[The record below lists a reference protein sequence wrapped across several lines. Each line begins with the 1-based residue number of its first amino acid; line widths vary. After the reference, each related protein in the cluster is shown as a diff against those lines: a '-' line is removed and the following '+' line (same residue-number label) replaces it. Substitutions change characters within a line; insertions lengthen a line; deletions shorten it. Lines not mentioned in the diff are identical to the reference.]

1 MKKNKIK
8 EEGGFI
14 KEKKNK
20 SNVVGR
26 LVVSLIITLMLIFA
40 LFIIK
45 KSLST
50 KEEEYEVICSSQEIP
65 ENVVISDKNFTQY
78 FTIKKVPVSILPQG
92 CYRDKDLLNGLQVIA
107 TIPRNTIVT
116 NVNFI
121 KESDVLNTMDNPVV
135 MGVALNNSS
144 DGLNGTLR
152 PGDIVDI
159 VFCETKKTITIRNV
173 YIVNAFDNSGVS
185 IDVSNTS
192 AIASKINVY
201 IESDYVTSF
210 AEHLKNCDVY
220 ISKINYDTKQ
230 RLFVPS
236 DSDYEMNITAK
247 KDTEKET
254 VPDNTEKET
263 EIKPDD
269 KKENELTTSI
279 PQEDESLDNMVE
291 DKNNTLDYSERT
303 K

>member
-20 SNVVGR
+20 SNIVGR

-78 FTIKKVPVSILPQG
+78 FIIKKVPVSILPQG

-236 DSDYEMNITAK
+236 DSDYEMNITEK
-247 KDTEKET
+247 KD
-254 VPDNTEKET
+254 TEKET

-269 KKENELTTSI
+269 KKEIES
-279 PQEDESLDNMVE
+279 QENESLDNMVE